1 MESLHKNDYINSAN
15 VLDDDFSL
23 KSKPNIFFVGQLTG
37 TDGYLEASASA
48 IICAINVDRYLR
60 NLPKAIPNNKTVI
73 GSLCNYVVKSK

>member
-1 MESLHKNDYINSAN
+1 MESMHKNDYINSAN
-15 VLDDDFSL
+15 VLDDNFSL

-60 NLPKAIPNNKTVI
+60 NLPKAIPK
-73 GSLCNYVVKSK
+73 